1 MTPSNQHI
9 RKICF
14 DSGQEGPHLLITAGV
29 HGDEYEPMLAVS
41 QLRKA
46 LHQELALAR
55 GKLTLVPVVNEP
67 AFARGAR
74 TGEDGKD
81 LARTC
86 PGQADGS
93 PTEKIAHEISALIR
107 TADFFI
113 DMHTGGDLFDIHP
126 LAGYML
132 SADPVVLDQQR
143 HMADAFDL
151 PVVWGTS
158 PHLEGRTLSIARDAG
173 VPAIYTEYGGG
184 GSCKPQI
191 VEALKSGCLNVMRY
205 LGMLPGAV
213 PKTTKT
219 TKTKYVVEDHRPAS
233 GHLQIM
239 HPSPMTGIF
248 MPCVKLGQMVDS
260 RQLIG
265 TVFDPHS
272 NENAA
277 IRASEEGVLFL
288 LRSAG
293 LVNTG
298 EATAGILPITQ
309 PGKITIT

>member
-1 MTPSNQHI
+1 MTTPNQHI

-14 DSGQEGPHLLITAGV
+14 DSGKPGPHLLITAGV
-29 HGDEYEPMLAVS
+29 HGDEYEPMLAVN
-41 QLRKA
+41 QLRKT
-46 LHQELALAR
+46 LQQKLVLTR

-86 PGQADGS
+86 PGNANGS
-93 PTEKIAHEISALIR
+93 ITERIAHEISALIR
-107 TADFFI
+107 TADFFV
-113 DMHTGGDLFDIHP
+113 DLHTGGDLFDIYP
-126 LAGYML
+126 LTGYML
-132 SADPVVLDQQR
+132 STDPLVLDQQR
-143 HMADAFDL
+143 NMAKIFNL

-158 PHLEGRTLSIARDAG
+158 PHLDGRTLSIARDAG

-184 GSCKPQI
+184 GSCKPPI

-205 LGMLPGAV
+205 LEMLPEGIPETMEAR
-213 PKTTKT
+213 
-219 TKTKYVVEDHRPAS
+219 YVVEDHRAAS

-239 HPSPMTGIF
+239 HPSPISGIF
-248 MPCVKLGQMVDS
+248 MPSVSLGQTVDKN
-260 RQLIG
+260 QLIG

-277 IRASEEGVLFL
+277 ILASEEGILFL
-288 LRSAG
+288 LRSSG
-293 LVNTG
+293 LVNIG
-298 EATAGILPITQ
+298 EATAGVLPITQ
-309 PGKITIT
+309 PGKITIS